1 MTHHWSSEALFGSGE
16 FLAQSVNRS
25 LIAWPAE
32 QIAEGDSFELW
43 ACPDGAR
50 VLGGSTRGDR
60 GAEQLGIKRLCALT
74 VDPSGIPAAAIPT
87 RAHLAGYAALRLSG
101 VPSHQLREALRGQL
115 LVARR
120 TGAGELS
127 ALTGVQ
133 ISGMIDD
140 LYAGARQARLGVT
153 WNGDA
158 PAVALWA
165 PTARQ
170 VRIEVT
176 GAGDGAS
183 PATCDATRTAA
194 SRTITHT
201 MT

>member
-25 LIAWPAE
+25 LIAWSAE

-43 ACPDGAR
+43 ACPDGAG
-50 VLGGSTRGDR
+50 VLGGSARGDR
-60 GAEQLGIKRLCALT
+60 SAEQLGVKRLCALT
-74 VDPSGIPAAAIPT
+74 VDPGGIPAAAIPT

-101 VPSHQLREALRGQL
+101 VPSHRLREALRGQL

-120 TGAGELS
+120 SGSGELN

-133 ISGMIDD
+133 IAGMIDD
-140 LYAGARQARLGVT
+140 LYAGARKEKLGVT

-170 VRIEVT
+170 VRIAVT
-176 GAGDGAS
+176 GAGDGAG
-183 PATCDATRTAA
+183 AG
-194 SRTITHT
+194 
-201 MT
+201 